1 MKRNKQF
8 GPMDEHLRRLREF
21 HAQDPEASIS
31 RQICR
36 LLEDPL
42 QPLNTNGR
50 FRINPVLVWL
60 AAILALAVGTF
71 LFFSFGK
78 S

>member
-31 RQICR
+31 RRMRR

-50 FRINPVLVWL
+50 FRINPMLIL
-60 AAILALAVGTF
+60 MAAILALAAGTF
-71 LFFSFGK
+71 LFFSFGNL
-78 S
+78 

>member
-8 GPMDEHLRRLREF
+8 GPLRDRLREF

-31 RQICR
+31 HQMWR

-50 FRINPVLVWL
+50 FRINPVLILL
-60 AAILALAVGTF
+60 AAILVLATGTF
-71 LFFSFGK
+71 LFFSFGQL
-78 S
+78 